1 MLYDFNCNVPGVFN
15 SGVADMAG
23 AKYLYKE
30 NKPYTIHASSELRD
44 EKFAIITK
52 EFGPKIRFAM
62 SYDTNG
68 ITTYMSGSEMD
79 IWLKFLEYQD
89 GSVSFTYEDLLAVQ
103 AIDKCF
109 IAALTNEN
117 RKEDMCRTES
127 YLKLMF
133 DTVFE

>member
-1 MLYDFNCNVPGVFN
+1 MLYDFNCNITSGFKN
-15 SGVADMAG
+15 SVADIAG

-30 NKPYTIHASSELRD
+30 NKPYTIHASSELRGK
-44 EKFAIITK
+44 KFAIITK
-52 EFGPKIRFAM
+52 ECGPKIRFAM

-68 ITTYMSGSEMD
+68 VTTYMSGSEKD

-89 GSVSFTYEDLLAVQ
+89 GSVAFTYEDGLAVQ

-109 IAALTNEN
+109 IAALTNET